1 MAIRTRLE
9 LATSAVTGRRSNQIE
24 LPDRERF
31 CMIAFFDFSAT
42 IFPLPF
48 EDNFVKFDEKNIG
61 NNFTQ
66 VFKFLIC
73 LWDCPWG
80 RVLIY

>member
-24 LPDRERF
+24 LPDRERLG
-31 CMIAFFDFSAT
+31 MIAFFNFSAT
-42 IFPLPF
+42 FFVYLIS
-48 EDNFVKFDEKNIG
+48 DNFVKFNELNNI

-66 VFKFLIC
+66 KFNF
-73 LWDCPWG
+73 
-80 RVLIY
+80 